1 MASAILHIKDS
12 YYFEVPK
19 FLSPANYRLRSEFPD
34 VWVRL
39 DPDYQ
44 NWEFER
50 LYPSLKKVFGVTA
63 QVPDKEQLQEDWH
76 HWQHADH
83 ANFAKPFPQFLRDK
97 HEANLARFEAWKNAE
112 LTKANKE
119 NDQEAGHT
127 AKQATFSDFVAAQKE
142 LGKASPDQYLWYSQG
157 ILQESGKAQN
167 WREAVEKADDVAAYK
182 RDSSVAEW
190 SPEKVQAYNR
200 HLSGKILIPQPFGKL
215 RNLYEPGSGF
225 NISKFMVIEMAVAI
239 VLVVALGWLGKKSAR
254 GERPVGKLWNLL
266 ESFFVFIRDQV
277 AEPAI
282 GHHDAHGFTPLLC
295 TIFFFVLGCNL
306 SGMLPWVG
314 SPTASFSVTLALAAV
329 TLLTG
334 VICGMQRFG
343 VLGYFGNQVPHMD
356 LPFVLAIFLKP
367 MIFAIEMLGL
377 LIKHLVLAIRLLANM
392 FAGHVVL
399 LGILGIAFGIEAA
412 MNFTV
417 PSGDISPLWWV
428 AATLS
433 VLGATLLS
441 LLELFVAFLQAYI
454 FTFLSALFI
463 GAAIH
468 HH

>member
-19 FLSPANYRLRSEFPD
+19 FLSPADYRLRSDFPD

-50 LYPSLKKVFGVTA
+50 LYASLKKVFVTSP
-63 QVPDKEQLQEDWH
+63 VPSKDELRDTWH

-83 ANFAKPFPQFLRDK
+83 ANFAKPFDQFLQEK
-97 HEANLARFEAWKNAE
+97 HEANLARFNTWKKTE
-112 LTKANKE
+112 LNIATKAK
-119 NDQEAGHT
+119 DQDRVEFLKRA
-127 AKQATFSDFVAAQKE
+127 DFGDYVAALKE
-142 LGKASPDQYLWYSQG
+142 SGDVSADQFLWFSQA
-157 ILQESGKAQN
+157 LTQESGKAAN
-167 WREAVEKADDVAAYK
+167 WREAVQKADDVAAYK
-182 RDSSVAEW
+182 HDSSVAEW
-190 SPEKVQAYNR
+190 SPEKIEAYNH

-215 RNLYEPGSGF
+215 RNLYEPQSGF
-225 NISKFMVIEMAVAI
+225 NISKFMVIEVVVALL
-239 VLVVALGWLGKKSAR
+239 LVVALGWLAKKTAR
-254 GERPVGKLWNLL
+254 GDRPVGKLWNLL
-266 ESFFVFIRDQV
+266 ETFFVFIRDNV
-277 AEPAI
+277 SEPAI

-295 TIFFFVLGCNL
+295 TIFFFVLGLNL
-306 SGMLPWVG
+306 CGMVPWVG

-329 TLLTG
+329 TFLTG
-334 VICGMQRFG
+334 VFSGMQRFG
-343 VLGYFGNQVPHMD
+343 VVGYFGNQIPHMD

-367 MIFAIEMLGL
+367 MILAIELLGL
-377 LIKHLVLAIRLLANM
+377 VIKHLVLAIRLLANM

-399 LGILGIAFGIEAA
+399 LGIMGIAFGVQAA
-412 MNFTV
+412 LSFTGPEGDV
-417 PSGDISPLWWV
+417 SGTWWI

-463 GAAIH
+463 GASIH

>member
-19 FLSPANYRLRSEFPD
+19 FLSPANYRLRSDFPD

-50 LYPSLKKVFGVTA
+50 LYAALGKVFPTA
-63 QVPDKEQLQEDWH
+63 PIPDKQELRDAWH

-83 ANFAKPFPQFLRDK
+83 ANFAKPFDQFLHEK
-97 HEANLARFEAWKNAE
+97 HLANVSRFEAWKQAE
-112 LTKANKE
+112 LTKAKQG
-119 NDQEAGHT
+119 NDQEAVAA
-127 AKQATFSDFVAAQKE
+127 AKQATFSDFVAAEKE
-142 LGKASPDQYLWYSQG
+142 AGKVSGDQYLWYSQAV
-157 ILQESGKAQN
+157 LQESGKAEN
-167 WREAVEKADDVAAYK
+167 WREAVAKADDVAAYK
-182 RDSSVAEW
+182 RDPNVAEW
-190 SPEKVQAYNR
+190 SPEKIQAYNH
-200 HLSGKILIPQPFGKL
+200 HLSGKIVIPQPFGKL
-215 RNLYEPGSGF
+215 RNLYEPESGF
-225 NISKFMVIEMAVAI
+225 NISKFMVIELAVAV
-239 VLVVALGWLGKKSAR
+239 VLVAALSWLGKKTAR
-254 GERPVGKLWNLL
+254 GDRPVGKLWNLL

-295 TIFFFVLGCNL
+295 TIFFFVLGLNL
-306 SGMLPWVG
+306 CGMVPWVG

-343 VLGYFGNQVPHMD
+343 VAGYFMNQVPHMD
-356 LPFVLAIFLKP
+356 LPLPLAILLKP

-377 LIKHLVLAIRLLANM
+377 VIKHLVLAIRLLANM

-412 MNFTV
+412 MSFTV
-417 PSGDISPLWWV
+417 PTGEISPLWWV

>member
-19 FLSPANYRLRSEFPD
+19 FLSPANYHLRSDFPD

-50 LYPSLKKVFGVTA
+50 LYAALPKVFPA
-63 QVPDKEQLQEDWH
+63 APLPSKEELRDAWH

-83 ANFAKPFPQFLRDK
+83 ANFAKPFDQFLREK
-97 HEANLARFEAWKNAE
+97 HEANIARFEAWRSTGA
-112 LTKANKE
+112 TKALKE
-119 NDQEAGHT
+119 NDTERLQALKE
-127 AKQATFSDFVAAQKE
+127 ATFGDYVAE
-142 LGKASPDQYLWYSQG
+142 LKSSGEPQPENYLWYSQG
-157 ILQESGKAQN
+157 ILEGSGRKEA
-167 WREAVEKADDVAAYK
+167 WREAVAKADDVAAYK
-182 RDSSVAEW
+182 RDPHVAEW
-190 SPEKVQAYNR
+190 SPEKIAAYNR

-215 RNLYEPGSGF
+215 RNLYEPESGF
-225 NISKFMVIEMAVAI
+225 NISKFMVIEVAVAL
-239 VLVVALGWLGKKSAR
+239 VLVVALGWLGKKTAR
-254 GERPVGKLWNLL
+254 GDRPLGKLWNLL
-266 ESFFVFIRDQV
+266 ESFFVFIRNNV

-282 GHHDAHGFTPLLC
+282 GHHDAHGFTPLLA
-295 TIFFFVLGCNL
+295 TIFFFVLGLNL
-306 SGMLPWVG
+306 CGMLPWVG

-343 VLGYFGNQVPHMD
+343 FVGYFQNQIPHMD
-356 LPFVLAIFLKP
+356 LAWPIAIIVKP
-367 MIFAIEMLGL
+367 MLFVIEMFGL
-377 LIKHLVLAIRLLANM
+377 VIKHLVLAIRLLANM

-399 LGILGIAFGIEAA
+399 LGIMGVAFGVQAA
-412 MNFTV
+412 LAFTAPTGEV
-417 PSGDISPLWWV
+417 SVTWWI
-428 AATLS
+428 AAALA
-433 VLGATLLS
+433 VLGSTLLS
-441 LLELFVAFLQAYI
+441 MLELFVAFLQAYV